1 MKGLIIKD
9 PLAAEK
15 TARWDRAFTLVETMV
30 AMSVFSF
37 VTIGLIY
44 GHLFALRNDQL
55 ANSKLGASDSS
66 RHGFDLLSDDIRSAK
81 IWQVGNGNQSTFTPI
96 ANGTAQQGT
105 ALKVNLTTDT
115 NKYVLYWF
123 DTSLRQLRRSKN
135 GVGSSKL
142 IARDLT
148 NTMYFRAENYR
159 GDVQKDL
166 THKGVINVAMQFC
179 QFQYPLTKVGPGWYY
194 DYYKME
200 FRLTSHVPDGP

>member
-1 MKGLIIKD
+1 MKGLLIKD
-9 PLAAEK
+9 PLVVGK
-15 TARWDRAFTLVETMV
+15 TARRDRAFTLVETMV
-30 AMSVFSF
+30 SMTVFSF

-44 GHLFALRNDQL
+44 GHLFAMKNDQL

-66 RHGFDLLSDDIRSAK
+66 RRGFDSLSDDVRSAK

-96 ANGTAQQGT
+96 PNGTGQQGT

-123 DTSLRQLRRSKN
+123 DTSKRQMFRAKS
-135 GVGSSKL
+135 GVTGSKL

-159 GDVQKDL
+159 GDVQTNL

-179 QFQYPLTKVGPGWYY
+179 QFQYPLTKVGPGFLY